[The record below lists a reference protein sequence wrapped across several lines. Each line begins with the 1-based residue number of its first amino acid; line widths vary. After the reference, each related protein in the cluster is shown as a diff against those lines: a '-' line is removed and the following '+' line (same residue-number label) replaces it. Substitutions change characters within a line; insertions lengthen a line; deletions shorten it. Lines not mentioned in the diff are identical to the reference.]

1 VFQNKGDHNWRKQGS
16 RCHEDW
22 RASKVSSNLWVF
34 PAPYIKK
41 VKSIALKAAKGKSR
55 TSSNEETDEDEG
67 FSMHARSFKKLI
79 KKPRNSRTNFLTI
92 WEVTPRDPNKMKP
105 TRRILEALEVM
116 NVQATVTCG
125 LITGISSR
133 QKERLSTILS
143 VMIQRKKK
151 RLQLR
156 IQNF

>member
-1 VFQNKGDHNWRKQGS
+1 
-16 RCHEDW
+16 
-22 RASKVSSNLWVF
+22 
-34 PAPYIKK
+34 
-41 VKSIALKAAKGKSR
+41 
-55 TSSNEETDEDEG
+55 
-67 FSMHARSFKKLI
+67 
-79 KKPRNSRTNFLTI
+79 
-92 WEVTPRDPNKMKP
+92 MKP